1 MRGQGFSS
9 FTPGGRN
16 SEKNTMVNTAP
27 TEAIVHVSS
36 KVRWDVLG
44 SSMSRGDFWCSWLF
58 QQCSICFNALC
69 QSRLFDRNNA
79 LRSEWSMPKQL
90 SGESYQ
96 FSNSMFILNKS
107 HCYHI
112 VKSFALYPQKN
123 SIGHFC
129 QFPFFPEIAA
139 ARQNPAGSFARKAN
153 DEVQHM
159 LNFRLCTFYLMM
171 KTYCFFGVL

>member
-1 MRGQGFSS
+1 
-9 FTPGGRN
+9 
-16 SEKNTMVNTAP
+16 
-27 TEAIVHVSS
+27 
-36 KVRWDVLG
+36 
-44 SSMSRGDFWCSWLF
+44 
-58 QQCSICFNALC
+58 
-69 QSRLFDRNNA
+69 
-79 LRSEWSMPKQL
+79 MPKQL

-107 HCYHI
+107 HCYHK

-153 DEVQHM
+153 DEV
-159 LNFRLCTFYLMM
+159 
-171 KTYCFFGVL
+171 